1 MINNI
6 VNLNDIILDLM
17 PTIVTRLR
25 AYTGNPDFNLWYQT
39 GHIVEICQNLQEMT
53 TEKNEAYKFPL
64 LALVTD
70 YRERAGFSK
79 EANREHQP
87 NFLIATNTQ
96 NTLKAHERYQVNFK
110 PVLYPIYYTFIEV
123 LGESPYFL
131 GYPDQVTKHVKI
143 DRMFL
148 GREGIYGNSGN
159 TFNDY
164 IDAIEIRDMRLEQKI
179 NHDCKIP
186 NRWQH

>member
-1 MINNI
+1 MI
-6 VNLNDIILDLM
+6 NLNDIMLDLM
-17 PTIVTRLR
+17 PKLIARLR
-25 AYTGNPDFNLWYQT
+25 FLTKNPDFNLWYQT

-53 TEKNEAYKFPL
+53 TEENEQYKFPL

-70 YRERAGFSK
+70 YRERAGYSV
-79 EANREHQP
+79 EAFREHQP

-96 NTLKAHERYQVNFK
+96 NTLKAAQRYEVNFK
-110 PVLYPIYYTFIEV
+110 TVLYPIYQTFIEV

-131 GYPDQVTKHVKI
+131 GYPDQATKHTKI

-148 GREGIYGNSGN
+148 GKEGIYGNTGN

-179 NHDCKIP
+179 DNDCKITQQ
-186 NRWQH
+186 WQL